1 MKNIFKII
9 SIFLLIPLV
18 FNACRDDQ
26 YDDNWASAEPS
37 FTLYNTTLT
46 SNTLYPTMESNPFR
60 LTWDNT
66 TGATGDFSVV
76 YSTTS
81 DFKTKVVLGT
91 SKTTSYTTTIG
102 ALNTALLSAGYSP
115 YTTKAVYMRIEVGDK
130 VSNAISFDVKPY
142 PTAAPVITAP
152 VAGAEILL
160 SGAAPDDVITTFTW
174 SDYNTYGV
182 NVTYLL
188 EVSKKDANNFST
200 LGSVMNAKSFEAT
213 NKVLNDAVLKA
224 GLEADVKG
232 EVDVRV
238 TATSKSTGGTI
249 EKVSNIVT
257 FKVTPYVAFKNMF
270 LVGNATAANWNN
282 NNNNQAIFRDASNA
296 NKFHFIGKFGAG
308 EFKFLE
314 ILGNWQPQWGLKAG
328 LVANS
333 DGGDPGTFV
342 TSAAGYYSFTMD
354 ILAKTYTLT
363 PYTDA
368 MTDYSTIGMIG
379 DFNGWGG
386 DLALEQSTYDSHQW
400 SLKDITITTT
410 GKFKFRA
417 DGAWTVNWGAGTE
430 LSGQGTQGGADI
442 PLTAGTY
449 DIYFNDIDG
458 RYQFIKK

>member
-1 MKNIFKII
+1 MKNILRILFITTLF
-9 SIFLLIPLV
+9 SFFLQS
-18 FNACRDDQ
+18 CRDD
-26 YDDNWASAEPS
+26 NETSWKTATPS
-37 FTLYNTTLT
+37 FKLFDT
-46 SNTLYPTMESNPFR
+46 SLGGVVLYPTMENNPFQ
-60 LTWDNT
+60 LVWDNVT
-66 TGATGDFSVV
+66 DASGDFSIV
-76 YSTTS
+76 YSKTS

-91 SKTTSYTTTIG
+91 SKINSFSTTVG
-102 ALNTALLSAGYSP
+102 AFNTALLSAGYSP
-115 YTTKAVYMRIEVGDK
+115 YSTEKVFVRIEQGDK
-130 VSNAISFDVKPY
+130 VSNSISFDVQPY
-142 PTAAPVITAP
+142 PSVAPVITAP

-270 LVGNATAANWNN
+270 FVGNATAANWNN

-386 DLALEQSTYDSHQW
+386 DLALEQSSYDTHQW
-400 SLKDITITTT
+400 TLKDITIPTT

-430 LSGQGTQGGADI
+430 LAGQGTQNGADI

>member
-1 MKNIFKII
+1 MKNILRILFITTLF
-9 SIFLLIPLV
+9 SFFLQS
-18 FNACRDDQ
+18 CRDD
-26 YDDNWASAEPS
+26 NETSWKTATPS
-37 FTLYNTTLT
+37 FKLFDT
-46 SNTLYPTMESNPFR
+46 SLGSVVLYPTMENNPFQ
-60 LTWDNT
+60 LVWDNVT
-66 TGATGDFSVV
+66 DASGDFSVV
-76 YSTTS
+76 YSKTS
-81 DFKTKVVLGT
+81 DFKTKVYLGT

-115 YTTKAVYMRIEVGDK
+115 YSTEKVFVRIEQGDK
-130 VSNAISFDVKPY
+130 VSNSISFDVQPY
-142 PTAAPVITAP
+142 PSVAPVITAP

-188 EVSKKDANNFST
+188 EVSKKGANNFST

-363 PYTDA
+363 PYTGT

-400 SLKDITITTT
+400 SLKDITIPTT

-417 DGAWTVNWGAGTE
+417 DGAWTVNWGADTE
-430 LSGQGTQGGADI
+430 LSGKGVQDGGNI

>member
-66 TGATGDFSVV
+66 TGTTGDFSVV

-174 SDYNTYGV
+174 LDYNTYGV

-363 PYTDA
+363 PYTGT

-430 LSGQGTQGGADI
+430 LSGQGTQNGADI

>member
-1 MKNIFKII
+1 MKNILRILFITTLF
-9 SIFLLIPLV
+9 SFFLQS
-18 FNACRDDQ
+18 CRDD
-26 YDDNWASAEPS
+26 NETSWKTATPS
-37 FTLYNTTLT
+37 FKLFDT
-46 SNTLYPTMESNPFR
+46 SLGGVVLYPTMENNPFQ
-60 LTWDNT
+60 LVWDNVT
-66 TGATGDFSVV
+66 DASGDFSIV
-76 YSTTS
+76 YSKTS
-81 DFKTKVVLGT
+81 DFKTKDVLGT
-91 SKTTSYTTTIG
+91 SKINSFSTTVG
-102 ALNTALLSAGYSP
+102 AFNTALLRAGYSP
-115 YTTKAVYMRIEVGDK
+115 YSTEKVFVRIEQGDK
-130 VSNAISFDVKPY
+130 VSNSISFDVQPY
-142 PTAAPVITAP
+142 PSVAPVITAP

-160 SGAAPDDVITTFTW
+160 SGDAPDDVITTFTW
-174 SDYNTYGV
+174 LDYNTYGV

-238 TATSKSTGGTI
+238 TATSNSTGGTI

-270 LVGNATAANWNN
+270 FVGNATAANWNN

-386 DLALEQSTYDSHQW
+386 DLALEQSSYDTHQW
-400 SLKDITITTT
+400 TLKDITIPTT

-430 LSGQGTQGGADI
+430 LSGKGVQDGGNI